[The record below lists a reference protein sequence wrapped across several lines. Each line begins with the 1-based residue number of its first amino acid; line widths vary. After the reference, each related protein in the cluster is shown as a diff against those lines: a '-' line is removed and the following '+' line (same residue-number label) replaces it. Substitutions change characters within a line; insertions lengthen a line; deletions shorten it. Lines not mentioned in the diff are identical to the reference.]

1 MAADNLET
9 WFISGRVYVT
19 PRDAARFLDLHYEDV
34 LKLITGGD
42 LPAVR
47 IEARQ
52 LIELDTLKAYKF
64 YVQTGQPIGQG

>member
-1 MAADNLET
+1 MEVKEPQT
-9 WFISGRVYVT
+9 WFISGQVYVT
-19 PRDAARFLDLHYEDV
+19 PRDAAQYLGLDYDDV
-34 LKLITGGD
+34 LRLITDGE

-64 YVQTGQPIGQG
+64 TG